1 MSNCGLRL
9 CYSQCVIFPLGPL
22 EPDLTKLISEGV
34 RDDDDDDNATTKR
47 GLNQE
52 LTILYAV
59 VGVLAA
65 LVVFLLVLIIIFAIC
80 YCMTKPTLYTLS
92 GIEETKDHKLQDF

>member
-1 MSNCGLRL
+1 MLFTV
-9 CYSQCVIFPLGPL
+9 CYFPVGPL

-34 RDDDDDDNATTKR
+34 RDDDDNATTKR